1 MPRIIACANQKGGV
15 AKTTSAVNIAC
26 IWARTLPNER
36 VLFIDADAQANATSV
51 LVGTAFA
58 AGPRQQGVST
68 IKEVLM
74 EEATAEQCLIV
85 AELPAIDFKGK
96 KLPKKKLHVLPAH
109 LELAVV
115 EPILNTVFRGE
126 YRLKKAIRPL
136 LSHYDLIVIDCP
148 PSLGS
153 LTHNALMA
161 AEEIVIPVSPGAFP
175 IIGLNY
181 LNNTIQRAKE
191 GNPYL
196 RLSGVLPTMMRKTDV
211 STHTIEEL
219 QEYYGELLLPSI
231 PLMTVIDEANLL
243 EMDVLSYKS
252 NSRGAIAYMR
262 AVEELKGRG
271 G

>member
-26 IWARTLPNER
+26 IWARTLPSGR
-36 VLFIDADAQANATSV
+36 VLFIDADAQANATAV

-58 AGPRQQGVST
+58 AGPRKKGVPT

-74 EEATAEQCLIV
+74 DEATAEECLVEAKI
-85 AELPAIDFKGK
+85 PAISYRGK
-96 KLPKKKLHVLPAH
+96 KLPEKKIHVLPAH

-115 EPILNTVFRGE
+115 EPLLNTVFRGE

-136 LSHYDLIVIDCP
+136 LANYDVIIIDCP

-153 LTHNALMA
+153 LTHNALMC

-181 LNNTIQRAKE
+181 LNNTIQQAKE
-191 GNPYL
+191 GNSYL
-196 RLSGVLPTMMRKTDV
+196 RLSGVLPTMVRNTDV
-211 STHTIEEL
+211 STHTMEEL
-219 QEYYGELLLPSI
+219 TEYYGELLLPQI
-231 PLMTVIDEANLL
+231 PLLTVIDEANLL
-243 EMDVLSYKS
+243 ELDVFSYKPQ
-252 NSRGAIAYMR
+252 SRGATAYLR
-262 AVEELKGRG
+262 AVEVLKGR
-271 G
+271 